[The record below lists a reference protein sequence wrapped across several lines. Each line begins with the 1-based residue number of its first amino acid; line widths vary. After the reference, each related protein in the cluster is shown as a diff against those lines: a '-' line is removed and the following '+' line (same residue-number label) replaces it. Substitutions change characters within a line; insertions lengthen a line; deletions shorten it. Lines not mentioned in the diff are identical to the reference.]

1 MHVSQPTYSWLPL
14 PASVLPLSATRLPL
28 HPLPLLSRASPSAL
42 SASSRRFPSPA
53 SPPYGAARAGSLTVA
68 SAAADG
74 SDGAPAVAV
83 AAEEAESVI
92 AGAAGGAVTTEG
104 GVKARG
110 GKKGA
115 RKGGNGAASGVVDGS
130 GGESAGEED
139 VEVELPREPLP
150 TNESS
155 EKLLRIRHTS
165 AHVMAMAVQRLFP
178 KAQVTIGPW
187 IQNGFYY
194 DFDLDE
200 PLTDKDLK
208 KIKKEMDKIIFKN
221 LPLRREEVSREEAAR
236 RIKEINEPYKL
247 ELLDSIKTEPIT
259 IYHIGDEWWDL
270 CAGPHVESTGKLP
283 RRAIELQSVAGA
295 YWRGDETRAMLQRIY
310 GTAWES
316 EAQLLQYRQ
325 QVEEA
330 KRRDHRRLGKEL
342 GLFSIQ
348 EDAGGGLVFWHPR
361 GARVRA
367 MIEEHWRKEHLRR
380 GYELLYTPH
389 MAKLDLWKT
398 SGHYEF
404 YRENMFDQMEVEEEH
419 YQIRPMNCPFHIML
433 YNDSLHSYRDLPI
446 RWAELGTVY
455 RYERSGTMHGL
466 FRVRGFTQDDAHIF
480 CLPSQIRDEIRGVLD
495 LTEAM
500 LTDFGFQQ
508 LEINLSTR
516 PEKSVGDDAIWEQAT
531 QALREALQ
539 DKGWD
544 YTVDEGGGAFY
555 GPKID
560 VKIMDA
566 IGRKWQCSTIQVDF
580 NLPHRFNMVY
590 ADADGTRRPPIM
602 IHRAIFGSLERFFG
616 ILIENYAGDFPLWFA
631 PTQLRLLPVTD
642 SEVPFCKE
650 VVATLLE
657 RGIRAEVASG
667 ERLGKLIRNAET
679 QKIPVMAVVG
689 PREVESR
696 SLNVRTRKGAELGVL
711 SVEEVARKIEEA
723 VASKGLCFTPFA
735 IRDLTCFIG
744 LRPSPPVS
752 VIFCEAVAIYGVIV
766 AIILQTKLESVSKA
780 RLHSPEALRS
790 GYAIFN
796 SGIIVGLANL
806 FCGLCVGII
815 GSSCAL
821 SDAQN
826 STLFVKILVIE
837 IFGSALGLFG
847 VIVGIILSSQA
858 TWA

>member
-1 MHVSQPTYSWLPL
+1 MLES
-14 PASVLPLSATRLPL
+14 PLSAVSAAAAAVPATPAETGMLRSALHVSARQLRTAIGGAARLPSSHISRLPPASAL
-28 HPLPLLSRASPSAL
+28 HLPALRLPSRPLPLLSRASPSAL
-42 SASSRRFPSPA
+42 SASAPRFPSPA
-53 SPPYGAARAGSLTVA
+53 SLPYGATRARGITSA
-68 SAAADG
+68 SAAASG
-74 SDGAPAVAV
+74 SDGAAAPSVAV
-83 AAEEAESVI
+83 AADEAESSS
-92 AGAAGGAVTTEG
+92 GGSG
-104 GVKARG
+104 GVTEKEVAKARG
-110 GKKGA
+110 GKKGV
-115 RKGGNGAASGVVDGS
+115 RKDGNDAASGAAAKSGSGS
-130 GGESAGEED
+130 GGESSGEDD

-208 KIKKEMDKIIFKN
+208 KIKKEMDKIMFKN

-247 ELLDSIKTEPIT
+247 ELLDSIQTEPIT

-283 RRAIELQSVAGA
+283 RKAIELESVAGA
-295 YWRGDETRAMLQRIY
+295 YWRGDEKRAMLQRIY

-316 EAQLLQYRQ
+316 EGQLQQYKR

-330 KRRDHRRLGKEL
+330 KRRDHRKLGKEL

-361 GARVRA
+361 GARVRS
-367 MIEEHWRKEHLRR
+367 MIEEYWRQEHLRR

-495 LTEAM
+495 LTETM

-531 QALREALQ
+531 QALREALA
-539 DKGWD
+539 DKGWE
-544 YTVDEGGGAFY
+544 YSVDEGGGAFY

-580 NLPHRFNMVY
+580 NLPHRFGMVY
-590 ADADGTRRPPIM
+590 VDADGTRRPPIM

-642 SEVPFCKE
+642 SELPFCKE
-650 VVATLLE
+650 VVASLLE

-696 SLNVRTRKGAELGVL
+696 CLNVRTRKGGELGAL
-711 SVEEVARKIEEA
+711 SVDEVARKIEEA
-723 VASKGLCFTPFA
+723 VANKGYL
-735 IRDLTCFIG
+735 
-744 LRPSPPVS
+744 
-752 VIFCEAVAIYGVIV
+752 
-766 AIILQTKLESVSKA
+766 
-780 RLHSPEALRS
+780 
-790 GYAIFN
+790 
-796 SGIIVGLANL
+796 
-806 FCGLCVGII
+806 
-815 GSSCAL
+815 
-821 SDAQN
+821 
-826 STLFVKILVIE
+826 
-837 IFGSALGLFG
+837 
-847 VIVGIILSSQA
+847 
-858 TWA
+858 